1 MGNSLPADEI
11 TVRTENTT
19 TSERSNVYRKAQH
32 IKFTTSERSNIC
44 RKVQSIEITT
54 SERSNV
60 CRKVQHIEIT
70 TSERSNVCRKVQHIE
85 ITTSERSNVCL
96 VVITLTMD
104 AQYVSAVSVD
114 GRLGTTDRTEIQRT
128 LPCIFLHLHSKR
140 EIPAIAYHIRLEGIG
155 AGGAGLFIAQHYA
168 HIAEAVFEFV
178 HLVAQPAGACIGRGE
193 CATLCA
199 PLCHTYSIALP

>member
-19 TSERSNVYRKAQH
+19 TSERSNV
-32 IKFTTSERSNIC
+32 C
-44 RKVQSIEITT
+44 RKVHHIEFTT

-114 GRLGTTDRTEIQRT
+114 GRLGTTDRTGNPKASKAMALWIK
-128 LPCIFLHLHSKR
+128 HHSQ
-140 EIPAIAYHIRLEGIG
+140 I
-155 AGGAGLFIAQHYA
+155 
-168 HIAEAVFEFV
+168 
-178 HLVAQPAGACIGRGE
+178 
-193 CATLCA
+193 
-199 PLCHTYSIALP
+199 